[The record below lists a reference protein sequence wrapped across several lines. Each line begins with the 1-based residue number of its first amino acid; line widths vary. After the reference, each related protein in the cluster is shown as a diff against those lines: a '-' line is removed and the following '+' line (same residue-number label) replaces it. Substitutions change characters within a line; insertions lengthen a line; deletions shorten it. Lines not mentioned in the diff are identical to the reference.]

1 MGKKIPLAAALAAG
15 LMLSACGKSSSTS
28 TAKTTLNLME
38 SDTIATFDQSASTT
52 VPIWDVLEQLD
63 DGLFR
68 SDKNNKPVPA
78 LAKKTVKSNGG
89 KRYTFYLRSAKWSNG
104 DEVTAQDF
112 VTAWKR
118 GVAPTSL
125 SGYSYIYQG
134 IKNATA
140 IQNGKKKASTL
151 GVKAVGKHK
160 LVVNLE
166 YPIPTFTEKLTMI
179 SFMPQD
185 TKLVK
190 KYGKKYGTSMK
201 TFATNGAF
209 KLGSWKAGAN
219 TWTLV
224 KNPNYYAKS
233 EVKLSKIKYQVVK
246 EANTAHQLFQQGSL
260 DDAMITGT
268 TAQGLKNDKHL
279 KYVNRSGNYFIRT
292 NQAKGKVL
300 SNAKLRQALYLVI
313 NRKQLAEKVMANG
326 SKPSYTYSSPGAA
339 KYPGTNKDFATVAKP
354 KEIYNVA
361 KAKKLWKEGLKEL
374 GKSSVTLTLVGYDTS
389 TDKNQAEFLQSQIE
403 SKLPNV
409 KIEVKS
415 LPFTSAYTLAV
426 KGEFDLQLS
435 YWMNDYADPMSEL
448 ETQEL
453 TNSHNFGKYT
463 SKNFNKQLSL
473 AKSKNAVSKKAYF
486 KNLLNAQNQLSKDN
500 PVIPLCTEVEDHL
513 VNSKLRGALW
523 HTTGVTDYTR
533 AYFVK

>member
-1 MGKKIPLAAALAAG
+1 MGKKLPLATALAAG
-15 LMLSACGKSSSTS
+15 LLLSACGKSSTTS

-52 VPIWDVLEQLD
+52 VPIWDVLNQMD

-68 SDKNNKPVPA
+68 SDKNNNPVPA

-89 KRYTFYLRSAKWSNG
+89 KRYTFYLKTAKWSNG
-104 DEVTAQDF
+104 DDVTAQDF
-112 VTAWKR
+112 VTAWRK
-118 GVAPTSL
+118 GVAPTAQ

-140 IQNGKKKASTL
+140 IQNGKKKPETL

-160 LVVNLE
+160 LVVDLE
-166 YPIPTFTEKLTMI
+166 YPIPTFTKKLTMT
-179 SFMPQD
+179 SFLPQN

-201 TFATNGAF
+201 TFASNGAF
-209 KLGSWKAGAN
+209 KLGSWKAGSN

-260 DDAMITGT
+260 DDALISGT
-268 TAQGLKNDKHL
+268 TAQGLQNDKHL
-279 KYVNRSGNYFIRT
+279 KQVDRSGNYFIRT
-292 NQAKGKVL
+292 NQAKGRTL
-300 SNAKLRQALYLVI
+300 SNDKLRQALYLVI

-354 KEIYNVA
+354 KETYNVA
-361 KAKKLWKEGLKEL
+361 KAKKLWKEGLKKL
-374 GKSSVTLTLVGYDTS
+374 GKSSVSLTLVGYDTS

-403 SKLPNV
+403 SKLSGV
-409 KIEVKS
+409 KVEVKS
-415 LPFTSAYTLAV
+415 LPFLSAYNLAV

-435 YWMNDYADPMSEL
+435 YWLNDYADPMSEL

-453 TNSHNFGKYT
+453 NNSHNFGKYT

-473 AKSKNAVSKKAYF
+473 AKSKNATSQKAYF
-486 KNLLNAQNQLSKDN
+486 KNLLNAQKQLSKDN

-513 VNSKLRGALW
+513 VNSNLRGVLW
-523 HTTGVTDYTR
+523 NTTGTADYTR
-533 AYFVK
+533 AYFK